1 MLQNMNIFL
10 IPLSLSLYFLLF
22 FKVYQEFDRLLEDQ
36 SPIEA
41 YIEWLDS
48 MVERCVVRVRVCR
61 SGFHHMQHLC

>member
-1 MLQNMNIFL
+1 MHSSKKKCVFN
-10 IPLSLSLYFLLF
+10 LSNSFLLF

-48 MVERCVVRVRVCR
+48 MVERCVVRVRDFPFVD
-61 SGFHHMQHLC
+61 LC

>member
-1 MLQNMNIFL
+1 MEFDQFEKCMLQNTVFNL
-10 IPLSLSLYFLLF
+10 LNTFLLF

-48 MVERCVVRVRVCR
+48 MVERCVVRVRVR
-61 SGFHHMQHLC
+61 RT